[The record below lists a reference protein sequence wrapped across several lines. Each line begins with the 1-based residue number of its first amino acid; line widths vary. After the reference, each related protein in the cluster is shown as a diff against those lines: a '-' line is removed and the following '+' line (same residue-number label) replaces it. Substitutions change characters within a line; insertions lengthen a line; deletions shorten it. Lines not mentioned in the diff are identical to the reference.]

1 MLAEMN
7 TTEEPRAFAVL
18 LHPHPDFGGNRFH
31 PFIDGLF
38 RRLPESAVAALR
50 FDFSSADLS
59 VAQEEV
65 LAAIDE
71 GSTRWPQLPVV
82 LAGYSF
88 GAGVAAGM
96 ADERIAGWYLLAPPG
111 VMLSAAPIGHDPRPK
126 GDRRP
131 GIRPVLSS
139 GRHRRRGA
147 RMGEDHGHDGA
158 ERRPFLGCRGAS
170 GGRRPAVD
178 RRHGS
183 WRIALRPRRVAARW
197 ACVGMD
203 LPQSVA
209 RARKAGTGL

>member
-1 MLAEMN
+1 LNVEMN

-50 FDFSSADLS
+50 FDFASADLS

-126 GDRRP
+126 GVAVPEFDQFSP
-131 GIRPVLSS
+131 PAAIGDVV
-139 GRHRRRGA
+139 RGWVRTTVTTVPNA
-147 RMGEDHGHDGA
+147 DH
-158 ERRPFLGCRGAS
+158 FLG
-170 GGRRPAVD
+170 AVAPVVE
-178 RRHGS
+178 G
-183 WRIALRPRRVAARW
+183 ALRWIDDTVR
-197 ACVGMD
+197 GE
-203 LPQSVA
+203 LPSGPGGSPPGGPA
-209 RARKAGTGL
+209 